1 MDNGLV
7 QWPRLASRV
16 LKVGSVDHGCDRRL
30 FEAGS
35 VRRTVLAAG
44 PVRTQLPRSHILY
57 MIAEQ
62 TPVLDEEPMGI
73 VISCGPEGDVTPAVF
88 EYIWGPAPEDSQ
100 DAIESKVA

>member
-1 MDNGLV
+1 
-7 QWPRLASRV
+7 
-16 LKVGSVDHGCDRRL
+16 
-30 FEAGS
+30 
-35 VRRTVLAAG
+35 
-44 PVRTQLPRSHILY
+44 